1 MEQPI
6 DNTKLVRKLIKKPVI
21 EKKGNKTSL
30 FQIMNVIMFI
40 MIFVIFVR
48 GFNVKKTVREES
60 KTTQTTVV
68 KNLTEYFEIKRQIDI
83 NQILS
88 TFALYS
94 RLSKDELKEK
104 EDYHKKMQEQYE
116 KMATEYNQGLSSLS
130 LELQEF
136 KDTIK

>member
-6 DNTKLVRKLIKKPVI
+6 DNTKLIKRLVKKPI
-21 EKKGNKTSL
+21 SEKKSNKTSL

-40 MIFVIFVR
+40 MVFVIFVR